1 MTLIEYSFDEIID
14 QKITNRTILQS
25 SKTYISELFMIIF
38 EKCSV
43 IVLVKLLIR
52 DFECG
57 EKIWIYILSQKEEM
71 ISYDFLFSYI
81 QK

>member
-14 QKITNRTILQS
+14 QKITNRTMLQS
-25 SKTYISELFMIIF
+25 SKTYISELFVVIF

-52 DFECG
+52 DFECD
-57 EKIWIYILSQKEEM
+57 EKIWIYFLSQKEEM

>member
-14 QKITNRTILQS
+14 QKITNRTMLQS
-25 SKTYISELFMIIF
+25 SKTYISELFVVIF

-52 DFECG
+52 DFECD
-57 EKIWIYILSQKEEM
+57 EKI
-71 ISYDFLFSYI
+71 
-81 QK
+81 

>member
-1 MTLIEYSFDEIID
+1 MTLIEYSFDEIIE

>member
-14 QKITNRTILQS
+14 QKITNKTILQS